1 MRFLF
6 IAVRKDVRR
15 RLADPAA
22 LLIWIGIP
30 IVLGGL
36 LGFVTGGGGTPPKAH
51 LLVVDLDQSIISRL
65 LISAGGQPQVSQSL
79 QMDQV
84 DEAEG
89 RKRIDAGEASAL
101 LVIPRGFG
109 SAVLREQPTELQL
122 VTNPSQR
129 IMPRMIEEGLRMAVE
144 AAFYAQRLFHEPLQ
158 QVTAGATGGAPLP
171 SDDQVT
177 SISRAVNQRLRVLQD
192 TLLPPV
198 LSLEF
203 KTETAKPAFDFSMLL
218 LPTMLFM
225 SVLFIAQG
233 MSLDIWVEKDKGTL
247 RRVVC
252 SPRHASVF
260 LAGKVVAGTLLIGLV
275 AVVALVV
282 AATLFHVPPARL
294 PLALLWVCY
303 SGAALFCYFLLIQ
316 MLASSQRGGGLLS
329 SLIVMPLMMIGG
341 SFMPFEVM
349 PAWMADVGRWTPNG
363 LAVSRM
369 KDILFGAV
377 DVHAMVIAAA
387 GIGVPAIAVFFLCAR
402 RLARGFAVN

>member
-84 DEAEG
+84 NEAEG

-101 LVIPRGFG
+101 LVIPSGFG

-158 QVTAGATGGAPLP
+158 QVTAGAPGGAPLP
-171 SDDQVT
+171 SDEQVT
-177 SISRAVNQRLRVLQD
+177 SISRAFNQRLRVLQD

-252 SPRHASVF
+252 SPRHVSVF
-260 LAGKVVAGTLLIGLV
+260 LAGKVVAGTLLIGMV
-275 AVVALVV
+275 AVVALAV

>member
-6 IAVRKDVRR
+6 TTARKDVQR

-51 LLVVDLDQSIISRL
+51 LLVVDLDQSLISRL
-65 LISAGGQPQVSQSL
+65 LISAGGQPQASQSL

-89 RKRIDAGEASAL
+89 RKRIDKGEASAL
-101 LVIPRGFG
+101 LIIPRGFG
-109 SAVLREQPTELQL
+109 IAVLREQPTELQL

-158 QVTAGATGGAPLP
+158 QVTAGAPGGPSLP
-171 SDDQVT
+171 TDDQVT
-177 SISRAVNQRLRVLQD
+177 AISRAINQRLHVLQD

-198 LSLEF
+198 LSLEI
-203 KTETAKPAFDFSMLL
+203 KAETMKPAFDFSMLL

-233 MSLDIWVEKDKGTL
+233 MSLDIWIEKDKGTL
-247 RRVVC
+247 RRIVC

-260 LAGKVVAGTLLIGLV
+260 LAGKVAAGTLLIGTV
-275 AVVALVV
+275 AVVALAV

-303 SGAALFCYFLLIQ
+303 AGAALFCFFLLLQ
-316 MLASSQRGGGLLS
+316 MLATSQRGGGQLS

-349 PAWMADVGRWTPNG
+349 PAWMAHVGRWTPNG

-377 DVHAMVIAAA
+377 DVQALVIAAA

-402 RLARGFAVN
+402 KLARGFAAN